1 MPKIAQYGNAPSMVA
16 DEQLR
21 LLVDVK
27 SDFLR
32 GDQKVVGSDSAEHAA
47 EYVSL
52 IPASLRRSDG
62 FGLTLGDRGAGR
74 SLLSDSQERARRDAV
89 DRP

>member
-1 MPKIAQYGNAPSMVA
+1 VKLRGEYEPRGWPSVS
-16 DEQLR
+16 L
-21 LLVDVK
+21 
-27 SDFLR
+27 LR

-74 SLLSDSQERARRDAV
+74 SLLSDSQEMARRDAV

>member
-21 LLVDVK
+21 LLADVK

-47 EYVSL
+47 GTS
-52 IPASLRRSDG
+52 A
-62 FGLTLGDRGAGR
+62 
-74 SLLSDSQERARRDAV
+74 
-89 DRP
+89 